1 MSSKMKIGGFQKVSL
16 LDYPGEIA
24 AVVFC
29 QGCNFRC
36 PYCHNPE
43 LVNPELFAGCLSE
56 ESILSFLGNRIGK
69 LDAVT
74 VTGGEPTIQK
84 ALPLFLKRLKALGYL
99 VKIDTNGSMPGML
112 AQLIEEKWVDYI
124 AMDIKGPLEKYGEIT
139 GVPAATG
146 DIAESIRLILS
157 SGLDHEFRTTVVESL
172 LTEDDLLA
180 VGGLIPE
187 ARLYAIQPFVSSKV
201 LSRHFLGAHSHPSG
215 VLAKIRIQLGE
226 KMKSV
231 IIRSA
236 Y

>member
-1 MSSKMKIGGFQKVSL
+1 MKIGGFQKVSL
-16 LDYPGEIA
+16 LDYPGEIGS
-24 AVVFC
+24 VVFC

-43 LVNPELFAGCLSE
+43 LVDPELFTQCLSE
-56 ESILSFLGNRIGK
+56 ESILSFLSKRIGK

-84 ALPLFLKRLKALGYL
+84 DLPLFLKRLKDLGYL

-112 AQLIEEKWVDYI
+112 AQLIENKWVDYI

-139 GVPAATG
+139 GVPAAPG

-157 SGLDHEFRTTVVESL
+157 SGLDHEFRTTVVETL
-172 LTEDDLLA
+172 LTEEDLLA

-187 ARLYAIQPFVSSKV
+187 ARRYAIQPFVPSKV
-201 LSRHFLGAHSHPSG
+201 LSRHFLGAHSHPPV
-215 VLAKIRIQLGE
+215 VLDKIRGQLGK

-231 IIRSA
+231 IIRPA